1 MNLLAFV
8 AAGGPLLILVVA
20 LFDLW
25 CIWTDKL
32 TPGQFIQG
40 WAHDH
45 PFLAALLAAFV
56 GAFGAH
62 IFWHS

>member
-1 MNLLAFV
+1 MNLIAFV
-8 AAGGPLLILVVA
+8 AAGGPLLILVIA

-25 CIWTDKL
+25 CIWADNL
-32 TPGQFIQG
+32 TPGQLIQG
-40 WAHDH
+40 WAKDH
-45 PFLAALLAAFV
+45 PFIAALLTGFV

>member
-1 MNLLAFV
+1 VNPLGLV

-25 CIWTDKL
+25 CILADKL

-45 PFLAALLAAFV
+45 PFLAALLTGFV